1 MRHKKLLTALSVVCL
16 MVSLGLVGSVFA
28 QQDEEH
34 TGFVSDAEPEARY
47 TIQLAASQTVT
58 ITAEAISG
66 GLDTVLG
73 LFNAAGEEVAFN
85 DDFGGTLNS
94 QIGYTAREAGTYTIV
109 ISNYPGSSGEYLLTI
124 SYGTAAGGTSTTGG
138 VSSGTSEGPIPDRA
152 PDQTHTGPMSDSTPD
167 ARYNVSLQAG
177 QGIVASARAEGSGLD
192 TFLLLMGP
200 DGEEVSRNDDAEPG
214 VTTDS
219 LIVYQAAAA
228 GQYTVVVTNFPGT
241 SGNYV
246 LDIWILSAAEILSSL
261 ESTRVQFS
269 GPRQVYDTENFRI
282 HYTLEGKDATTL
294 EFVELV
300 AQTMEE
306 VYDIQINQL
315 GWAAPPPDGQLGG
328 DSRYDVYLLELLGE
342 EVESRLLG
350 YNSPEGP
357 EGDNPN
363 TAEVEPSAVPSY
375 LVIDNDYAQD
385 QLEDGTSIQVMRAT
399 AAHEFHHGIQFGYDA
414 GRNEF
419 RMFYEATASWMETIT
434 FPDEEA
440 ATGYV
445 EQVFTYPELCFAA
458 QGDADVTG
466 LAVYGTWLF
475 LQSLADT
482 HGDDAPIRL
491 WENIAQYDGWE
502 ALEATLQDYGDT
514 LTEMVA
520 RYHLQ
525 NLVRDY
531 AMTPNFAD
539 RTVWLE
545 NNITGPGSWTFTGQG
560 IQELAAN
567 YFAFAPGSGAFNV
580 SVAGDDGSIEL
591 WAVGIKGPQATVFYL
606 GRGADVVT
614 RDFDEMY
621 IVAFNTTIA
630 EDVTSCNYA
639 GYSIEVGAGTG
650 AGATDYGTLDA
661 SQFASLG
668 RR

>member
-1 MRHKKLLTALSVVCL
+1 MRHKNLLTALSIACL
-16 MVSLGLVGSVFA
+16 LLVLGLAGSVLA

-34 TGFVSDAEPEARY
+34 TGFVSDAQPEARY

-58 ITAEAISG
+58 ISAEAISG
-66 GLDTVLG
+66 GLDTVLA

-109 ISNYPGSSGEYLLTI
+109 VANYPGSSGEYRLTI
-124 SYGTAAGGTSTTGG
+124 SYGAASGGTGGTGG
-138 VSSGTSEGPIPDRA
+138 TGGASEGPIPDRA
-152 PDQTHTGPMSDSTPD
+152 PDRTETGSMSDTTPD
-167 ARYNVSLQAG
+167 ARYNVNLQAG
-177 QGIVASARAEGSGLD
+177 QGIVAAARAEGSALD

-200 DGEEVSRNDDAEPG
+200 DGAEVARNDDAEPG
-214 VTTDS
+214 ATTDS
-219 LIVYQAAAA
+219 LIVFQAPTA

-241 SGNYV
+241 AGTYV
-246 LDIWILSAAEILSSL
+246 LDIWVLSAAEILSSL

-315 GWAAPPPDGQLGG
+315 GWAAPPPDGQMGG
-328 DSRYDVYLLELLGE
+328 DSRYDVYLLDLLGD

-363 TAEVEPSAVPSY
+363 TPQPEPRAVPSY
-375 LVIDNDYAQD
+375 LVLDNDYAQD
-385 QLEDGTSIQVMRAT
+385 QIEDGTPIQVMRAT
-399 AAHEFHHGIQFGYDA
+399 AAHEFHHGIQFGYDS
-414 GRNEF
+414 GRSEF
-419 RMFYEATASWMETIT
+419 RMYYEATASWMETIT

-466 LAVYGTWLF
+466 LAIYGTWLF
-475 LQSLADT
+475 IQSLADA
-482 HGDDAPIRL
+482 HGDDAPIHL
-491 WENIAQYDGWE
+491 WENIAQYEGWE
-502 ALEATLQDYGDT
+502 ALDATLQAYGDT
-514 LTEMVA
+514 IPDMVA

-545 NNITGPGSWTFTGQG
+545 NTITGPGSWTFTGQG

-567 YFAFAPGSGAFNV
+567 YFAFAPGGGTFNV
-580 SVAGDDGSIEL
+580 SVTGDGGGIEL
-591 WAVGIKGPQATVFYL
+591 WAVGIKGPDATVFYL
-606 GRGADVVT
+606 GRGADVAT
-614 RDFDEMY
+614 SDFDEMY

-630 EDVTSCNYA
+630 EDVTACNYA
-639 GYSIEVGAGTG
+639 DYSIQVGAATG
-650 AGATDYGTLDA
+650 VGVTPFATLDS